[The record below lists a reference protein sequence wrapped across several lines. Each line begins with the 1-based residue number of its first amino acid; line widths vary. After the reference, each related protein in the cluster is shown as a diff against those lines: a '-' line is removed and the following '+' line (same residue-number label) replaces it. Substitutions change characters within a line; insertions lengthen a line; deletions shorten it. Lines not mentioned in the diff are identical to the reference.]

1 MTEKVGGRPVHGDGA
16 VRPRTPEPKKVLMVP
31 LDPVHD
37 VGLKLIRRALS
48 QRGHEVVLLPPDLP
62 PEEVVQKAGEIRPDC
77 LLVSRTI
84 SYGTAE
90 LLARFLDLLDT
101 AGLRDKMRVAVGGMS
116 IRPELAQEMG
126 FDAGFGPD
134 TTVDD
139 AVAFVEDREF
149 QGTRARRKLSKPDLT
164 EGFSYRF
171 KDEEIGCLCH
181 EVAQELLSWAKER
194 TSPGVLRAEIREEME
209 RARKEGRQEEVSRLR
224 DEYARLTG
232 DEILRFYREGTP
244 VSHTRPL
251 TPPEARAFSD
261 LEKTAGDGDDLTCPA
276 SADVMGNR
284 VVFVQYGTGC
294 PLVDSYHIVLS
305 QSWGARGVVHFDP
318 SWGARQEGL
327 LEGTWSHQH
336 DGTVIT
342 LDNLQLIKKYI
353 LPWTLWQVRAHRGLN
368 TPETVVLAALA
379 GADLTKVNMVYGSL
393 AAGTDPERLCVD
405 GVKCLELAAR
415 FGLPYDVVTNEEL
428 AGVPAAK
435 AFAGMLVVMTA
446 GVLSGGRPILQPLFA
461 RSPEAIING
470 IMDED
475 FVDFNAAKMMVLAD
489 IVDAPVW
496 PGAPVGFLTQ
506 SQDRVQSSTMTAL
519 HAALALHLGSRA
531 VTIASSD
538 EAYAGGP
545 ITGASR
551 VDSLKSVAAALR
563 FFGQTKITPSP
574 RAASLR
580 EKLRE
585 DILNTLKSA
594 VAAGSLVDALYAG
607 VFGSREDGAYPGRA
621 GRGTVTKRS

>member
-1 MTEKVGGRPVHGDGA
+1 MTEKVGGIPVQDGGTMSTRA
-16 VRPRTPEPKKVLMVP
+16 CEPKRVMMVP

-48 QRGHEVVLLPPDLP
+48 ERGHEVVLLPPDLP
-62 PEEVVQKAGEIRPDC
+62 PEEVVEKAGQVRPDC

-90 LLARFLDLLDT
+90 ILARFLDLLDT
-101 AGLRDKMRVAVGGMS
+101 AGLRDTMRVAVGGMS

-134 TTVDD
+134 STVGD
-139 AVAFVEDREF
+139 AVAFVEGREF
-149 QGTRARRKLSKPDLT
+149 HGTRARRLLSKPDLT

-171 KDEEIGCLCH
+171 KDGEIGRLCD
-181 EVAQELLSWAKER
+181 EIARELLSWARER
-194 TSPGVLRAEIREEME
+194 TSPGALRAEIREEME
-209 RARKEGRQEEVSRLR
+209 RARTEGRLEEVSRLR

-251 TPPEARAFSD
+251 TASEAKAFSD
-261 LEKTAGDGDDLTCPA
+261 LEKRAGDGEGLMRPT
-276 SADVMGNR
+276 SADVMESR

-294 PLVDSYHIVLS
+294 PLMDSYHILLS

-327 LEGTWSHQH
+327 LEGAWSHQH

-342 LDNLQLIKKYI
+342 LENLKLIKKSI
-353 LPWTLWQVRAHRGLN
+353 LPWSLWQVRAHRGLN

-379 GADLTKVNMVYGSL
+379 GADLTKVNVVYGSL

-405 GVKCLELAAR
+405 GVRCLELAAQ

-435 AFAGMLVVMTA
+435 AFAGMLVVMTI
-446 GVLSGGRPILQPLFA
+446 GVLLGGRPILQPLFA
-461 RSPEAIING
+461 RSPEAIIGG

-475 FVDFNAAKMMVLAD
+475 FVDFNAAKMTVLAN
-489 IVDAPVW
+489 IVDAPIW

-519 HAALALHLGSRA
+519 HAALALDLGARA

-563 FFGQTKITPSP
+563 FFGKTKMTPSP
-574 RAASLR
+574 RAGSLA

-585 DILNTLKSA
+585 GILDTLKSA
-594 VAAGSLVDALYAG
+594 VAAGSFVNALYEG
-607 VFGSREDGAYPGRA
+607 VFGSKEDGAYPGRA